1 MQINAEIIFEYE
13 TESQARM
20 VLRSLKPDN
29 IDFIKS
35 YTENNL
41 LICKLCGDSLR
52 TILATMDDLLFCEMM
67 TEKITDLIEG
77 DIR

>member
-29 IDFIKS
+29 IDFRKS

-41 LICKLCGDSLR
+41 LICKLSGDSLR